1 MKKFTLIIF
10 CITIAFNCLAQ
21 NIGIGTT
28 TPDNSAAL
36 DISSNSKGLLL
47 PRLTTA
53 ERNAIIN
60 PAKGLMVYTTTDSSF
75 YMYDGAWQKI
85 ILADKVWSTK
95 GNIGTDTATHFI
107 GNTDNKPIVFKVAN
121 EQRMVLDSVGRL
133 QIKSLENNFFIGEGA
148 GINTIPTG
156 TSLQGRYNHFIGY
169 KSGFINTTG
178 FNNYF
183 SGHQAGYNNTN
194 GFSNVFIG
202 LNSGYNNTNGFFN
215 QFIGEAAG
223 FTNINGKFN
232 QFIGYKAGYSN
243 TSASDNQFI
252 GINAGYTNTTG
263 NENLFIGQNAG
274 YNNTIGYN
282 NSFIGLN
289 TGYNNTTG
297 YNNLFFGKTAGTVNG
312 SGNNNTLVGHNSNL
326 GQPNLSN
333 AGAFGYNAKVNTSN
347 SIVLGG
353 TGADAVN
360 VGIGTGAPA
369 YKLDVVG
376 RMRLAGGGTN
386 FTSAGI
392 WFNNINNSSTPAF
405 VGMFDNNNIG
415 IYGTTSQWSML
426 VDATNG
432 NMGLGILP
440 TSTLKLIVNGN
451 VGAVTYLNLSDA
463 RYKKNILPIQN
474 ALATLSQ
481 LHAKTYNWNQTDF
494 PKNNFDDKLQMG
506 FIAQEVEKVLPAIVS
521 TDADGYK
528 AVNYIQVIPLLV
540 QGMQEQQIK
549 INEQEERTNKLEK
562 ELADIKKMLLQKIN

>member
-1 MKKFTLIIF
+1 MKLIFTTILVLIFLTQAI
-10 CITIAFNCLAQ
+10 AQ
-21 NIGIGTT
+21 NVGIGTT
-28 TPDNSAAL
+28 APDNSAAL

-47 PRLTTA
+47 PRLTNIQ
-53 ERNAIIN
+53 RNAIAN
-60 PAKGLMVYTTTDSSF
+60 PAKGLMIYSITDSSF
-75 YMYDGAWQKI
+75 YMYDGAWRRLI
-85 ILADKVWSTK
+85 PDNEVWGIK
-95 GNIGTDTATHFI
+95 GNTGIDTVIHFI

-121 EQRMVLDSVGRL
+121 QQRMLLDSVGRL

-156 TSLQGRYNHFIGY
+156 TSLLGRFNHFIGY
-169 KSGFINTTG
+169 KSGFTNSTG

-183 SGHQAGYNNTN
+183 SGHQAGHNNTN

-252 GINAGYTNTTG
+252 GINAGYTNTIG

-333 AGAFGYNAKVNTSN
+333 AGAFGYNARVNTSN

-376 RMRLAGGGTN
+376 RMRLASGGTN

-405 VGMFDNNNIG
+405 MGMFDNNNIG

-426 VDATNG
+426 IDATNG
-432 NMGLGILP
+432 NIGMGILP
-440 TSTLKLIVNGN
+440 TPTLKLIVNGN

-463 RYKKNILPIQN
+463 RYKKNILPVEN
-474 ALATLSQ
+474 ALTTLSQ
-481 LHAKTYNWNQTDF
+481 LHAKTYHWNQTAF
-494 PKNNFDDKLQMG
+494 PKNNFDDKLQIG
-506 FIAQEVEKVLPAIVS
+506 FIAQEVEKVLPAIVT

-528 AVNYIQVIPLLV
+528 AINYIEVIPLLV
-540 QGMQEQQIK
+540 QGIKEQQIK

-562 ELADIKKMLLQKIN
+562 ELVEIKKLLSKKNN